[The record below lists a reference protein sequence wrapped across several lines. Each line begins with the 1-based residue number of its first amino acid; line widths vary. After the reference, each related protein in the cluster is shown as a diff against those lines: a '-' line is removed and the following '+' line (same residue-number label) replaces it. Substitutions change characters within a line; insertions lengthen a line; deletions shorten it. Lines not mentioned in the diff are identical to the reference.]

1 MGFVFSKF
9 IFTIGILGLYIVS
22 CRANKAPVQDTTFE
36 ISQQEEGK
44 LTGQSSP
51 DDQNSENNQSSQFG
65 QAEGTSQDNL
75 ESSSGRGRAL
85 NWGSGTARI
94 LHPKNPTA
102 WFTRRL
108 LMTAT
113 QPSATKIVACR
124 ERVESAVA
132 DAPNLSAL
140 DSVALAI
147 QSEVGTQVIVYHW
160 CFYQIMADLDIR
172 LENNAPLMQDKA
184 EIFLGRMKTLWVLG
198 RALDNSAAQKIYLK
212 YLNTRYREIS
222 QTLFGRNLETV
233 DLDSFSVPTRDGGKP
248 ATEFDE

>member
-1 MGFVFSKF
+1 MRFVITKF
-9 IFTIGILGLYIVS
+9 VSVIGILGLYFVS
-22 CRANKAPVQDTTFE
+22 CRANKPAAQDTTFE
-36 ISQQEEGK
+36 ISPQEENK
-44 LTGQSSP
+44 LTGQTSP
-51 DDQNSENNQSSQFG
+51 DDQISTTNNQSQLD
-65 QAEGTSQDNL
+65 QAADSKDQ
-75 ESSSGRGRAL
+75 L
-85 NWGSGTARI
+85 NSKSENSTTNNWSAGEARI
-94 LHPKNPTA
+94 LHPKRPTA

-113 QPSATKIVACR
+113 QPSATKIVECR

-140 DSVALAI
+140 DAVALAI
-147 QSEVGTQVIVYHW
+147 QNDVGTQQIIYHW

-198 RALDNSAAQKIYLK
+198 RALDDSTKQATYLK
-212 YLNTRYREIS
+212 YLNARYREIS

-233 DLDSFSVPTRDGGKP
+233 DLDSFNLPSSGGGKP
-248 ATEFDE
+248 AAAFDE